1 MCCHVFPV
9 PSLPPAFYARWGNL
23 AIFCCFRS
31 RRPGSLPAPARVR
44 AARPRVPS
52 PPPAPEATPPSP
64 SSSRS
69 PSFVRGWRLSSPRCV
84 PCDASLSPWSRPDA
98 LLLPPTSLRD
108 PSRRACPSLAATS
121 NVSFFLP
128 FARAQGG
135 RSICRGSS
143 RKGNAGKFVQKSCFQ
158 SFGQA
163 ASGKAR
169 ANSSD
174 AAAQEGGES
183 DTGGRTMSV
192 SKGVGIPVKLL
203 HEAEGHIV
211 TVSRGGD
218 LVLRAG
224 GRALLGPR
232 PPSDL
237 PTNRCGQAE
246 QRSHSDERRLSPFLL
261 AARTQ
266 VELKT
271 GETFRGTLKVSDAA
285 CGSAPFRSDRR
296 AAEVR
301 PRPLSSSPGLT
312 GASHPPLHSLV
323 RAFRTPRTI
332 GTASLRMSRP
342 RRG

>member
-1 MCCHVFPV
+1 MLSRVPRPLSPARLLCALGQPGHLLLLPQQASGLSTRARQSPGRKAARSFATPGARGDPPLTLLVEESFVRARLAPLVSQVRALRRFPQSLVSSGRPSASAHELTRPV
-9 PSLPPAFYARWGNL
+9 PSG
-23 AIFCCFRS
+23 
-31 RRPGSLPAPARVR
+31 
-44 AARPRVPS
+44 
-52 PPPAPEATPPSP
+52 
-64 SSSRS
+64 
-69 PSFVRGWRLSSPRCV
+69 
-84 PCDASLSPWSRPDA
+84 
-98 LLLPPTSLRD
+98 
-108 PSRRACPSLAATS
+108 
-121 NVSFFLP
+121 LP
-128 FARAQGG
+128 FARRDLERFFLSPLCSCPRWAINLPWKQPETPEN
-135 RSICRGSS
+135 SF
-143 RKGNAGKFVQKSCFQ
+143 RKVASKALAKP
-158 SFGQA
+158 

-323 RAFRTPRTI
+323 RAFRTQRTI